1 MESERL
7 LAQYVTDTAYEALPE
22 KPVAIAKEVM
32 LTVLGTTIAGANA
45 EGCEAL
51 VRQVRKWGGRKE
63 ATILMH
69 GGKVPAYNA
78 ALVNSAMARAL
89 DFCDGMVPG
98 MHVGSSSVPTA
109 LAAAE
114 LAGGCTG
121 KEFLTAL
128 VRGYRGSVEAQCR
141 FRL

>member
-1 MESERL
+1 MESERI
-7 LAQYVTDTAYEALPE
+7 LARYVTDTAYEALPE
-22 KPVAIAKEVM
+22 KPLAIAKEVV

-51 VRQVRKWGGRKE
+51 VRQVRTWGGRKE

-89 DFCDGMVPG
+89 DFCDG
-98 MHVGSSSVPTA
+98 
-109 LAAAE
+109 
-114 LAGGCTG
+114 
-121 KEFLTAL
+121 
-128 VRGYRGSVEAQCR
+128 
-141 FRL
+141 